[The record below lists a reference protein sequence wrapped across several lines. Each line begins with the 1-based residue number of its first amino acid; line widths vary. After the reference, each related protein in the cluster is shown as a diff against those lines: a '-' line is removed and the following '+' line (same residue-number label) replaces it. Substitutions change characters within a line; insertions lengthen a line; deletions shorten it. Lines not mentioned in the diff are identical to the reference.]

1 MHNWQSIDFRESM
14 NALLC
19 QKLLGLANDFSL
31 PEMIWQDNTCPQ
43 NWQERKVFGTSTIKE
58 LDLGQELLLIDNHY
72 GEDEF
77 KAYGKDFRAFKAALF
92 KGKANQALVDILLEE
107 DLPINGE
114 IVLQLKVKSS
124 ENKGLLSAQIL
135 DYGKK
140 KTLGRSSYCSHPIK
154 Y

>member
-1 MHNWQSIDFRESM
+1 
-14 NALLC
+14 
-19 QKLLGLANDFSL
+19 
-31 PEMIWQDNTCPQ
+31 MIWQDNTCPQ
-43 NWQERKVFGTSTIKE
+43 NWQERKVFGTSTINE

-92 KGKANQALVDILLEE
+92 EGKANQALVDILLEE

-135 DYGKK
+135 TMVR